1 MLVSIISHLI
11 AIVGFAVCL
20 ATGLA
25 VAGFV
30 ISMAASYMWRNAK
43 AAYSVGYLSR
53 TAKIIHR
60 RQMIKEGRK

>member
-1 MLVSIISHLI
+1 MLTSIISHLI
-11 AIVGFAVCL
+11 VIVGFTVCV

-25 VAGFV
+25 VAGF
-30 ISMAASYMWRNAK
+30 IINMAASYMWRNAK
-43 AAYSVGYLSR
+43 AAYSMGYLLR